1 MRLPG
6 RLMLIGLIM
15 VLMLGVMLGC
25 GPRTYTIKM
34 AVEHTSVGAAKA
46 QAIEIIE
53 SAYFIDYQRLHAMVY
68 DDQGREVTTG
78 KVSFATSTPET
89 VKIELNYDSD
99 RIVYLRIDNDA
110 VKKTTITVTYIPDEG
125 ESIIESVDFMVA
137 KTLFDIP
144 PGSGVDFESGEI
156 VSGGGDMILTDASVT
171 AMGEDISIIRTVWTF
186 PYGYKTVPYT
196 LGDDI
201 GIMFADYEIWPQE
214 GDCTPGTYTMEDT
227 AEESLVTMFVIKTS
241 QGNYIK
247 LLITGGA
254 TYYDGSEWTV
264 IGRDVFYQSI
274 DPPTE

>member
-15 VLMLGVMLGC
+15 ALMLGAMLGC

-89 VKIELNYDSD
+89 VKIEPYYDSD

-110 VKKTTITVTYIPDEG
+110 VKKTTITVTFIPDEG
-125 ESIIESVDFMVA
+125 EPIIESVDFMVA

-156 VSGGGDMILTDASVT
+156 VSVGGDMILTDASVT
-171 AMGEDISIIRTVWTF
+171 VIDEEHQDINATWSF
-186 PYGYKTVPYT
+186 PNGYMTVPYT

-201 GIMFADYEIWPQE
+201 GIMFAEYEIWPQE
-214 GDCTPGTYTMEDT
+214 GDCAPGQYTMANAMDEALT
-227 AEESLVTMFVIKTS
+227 TMLVIKTS

-264 IGRDVFYQSI
+264 IGQDVFYQSI